1 MVAFAVHVSIQA
13 ADEAVH
19 VLDAC
24 IVRDDVE
31 DILNVFMKRLRV
43 GEAECGELAMELV
56 PLVLCRQ
63 WRDEKDWAGGIFER
77 STLCGCEDEAGIFE
91 RHGATVGHAQWSR
104 KTKFWIP
111 GTQLHQEELRGP
123 DAA

>member
-91 RHGATVGHAQWSR
+91 RHGA
-104 KTKFWIP
+104 F
-111 GTQLHQEELRGP
+111 L
-123 DAA
+123 